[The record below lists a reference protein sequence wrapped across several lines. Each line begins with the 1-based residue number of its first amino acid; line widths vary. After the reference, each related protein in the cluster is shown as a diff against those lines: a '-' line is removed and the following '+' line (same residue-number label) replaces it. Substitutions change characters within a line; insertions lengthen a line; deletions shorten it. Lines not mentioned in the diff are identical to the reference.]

1 MRCPACGFDNI
12 EGVDRCDECMEPF
25 RQLDVPQPKEGFQAH
40 LMLDPVRKLYS
51 SYPAAVAPGDSISR
65 AIGLMREWRV
75 GCVPVLE
82 SGKLVGILTEVDV
95 LFKLTDLRDP
105 VSKLMTPSPE
115 VVEEDSTIASA
126 LNLMSVGGYRHL
138 PVVRDKSLV
147 GILSIKDVL
156 RYLKENLL

>member
-1 MRCPACGFDNI
+1 MRCPSCGFDNM

-51 SYPAAVAPGDSISR
+51 SYPAAVSPGDPISR
-65 AIGLMREWRV
+65 AIGLMCEWRV

-95 LFKLTDLRDP
+95 LFKPTDLRDP

-115 VVEEDSTIASA
+115 VVEEDSTIACA